1 MLVIAVAEYEY
12 TMVLH
17 VYASFVTNYLSVMQW
32 SFRRAGAMGT
42 LRGTLH
48 ARHCMHG
55 NETPDLMF
63 TLADKSRRHFVA
75 LPAQKSRRH
84 FTE

>member
-48 ARHCMHG
+48 ARHCMG
-55 NETPDLMF
+55 M
-63 TLADKSRRHFVA
+63 RR
-75 LPAQKSRRH
+75 LI
-84 FTE
+84 